1 VRLLIDTHALLWWLS
16 DDPSLSAA
24 ARRAM
29 AETSNVLLVSAAS
42 AWEIATKVRL
52 GRLPGAAELAADFQG
67 FMLREGFTT
76 LDITADHGIRAGLLP
91 GPHKDPFDRMLIS
104 QAQAENVPIVTNER
118 TFETTAYAGFGES
131 SSGAKDWALIAALVW
146 NPLAKRFRQ
155 RSAES
160 HWLYNIGRRRI
171 PPCDRRFESLPVLP
185 DRLSTLLSGLAIGFH
200 SICLTTNSHPAWTM
214 TNQQEEQG

>member
-1 VRLLIDTHALLWWLS
+1 MRLLIDTHALLWWLS

-118 TFETTAYAGFGES
+118 TFETYGVRR
-131 SSGAKDWALIAALVW
+131 VW
-146 NPLAKRFRQ
+146 
-155 RSAES
+155 
-160 HWLYNIGRRRI
+160 
-171 PPCDRRFESLPVLP
+171 
-185 DRLSTLLSGLAIGFH
+185 
-200 SICLTTNSHPAWTM
+200 
-214 TNQQEEQG
+214 